1 MYLIIFLALIYKK
14 TPINFHHK
22 KIKIKCLSFSIFYYS
37 LFLLVLFHKYFIL
50 LFFEKMHNIIPPIFL
65 LKKQCGIKVKDFNQV
80 PIINDIYIMHKV
92 HTHNASTP
100 FIGCLAHLV

>member
-1 MYLIIFLALIYKK
+1 MFIV
-14 TPINFHHK
+14 FH
-22 KIKIKCLSFSIFYYS
+22 
-37 LFLLVLFHKYFIL
+37 FLLF
-50 LFFEKMHNIIPPIFL
+50 FL